1 MNRQAADD
9 WVMGWQF
16 RKSVNLGPFRVN
28 LSKSGIGY
36 SVGGAGF
43 RTGVSAGG
51 RKYSSIGI
59 PGTGL
64 RYVKSG
70 GGPASG
76 CLPVMLG
83 FVGLTTWVVRRFV

>member
-1 MNRQAADD
+1 
-9 WVMGWQF
+9 MGWQF

-36 SVGGAGF
+36 SLGGAGF

-51 RKYSSIGI
+51 RRYSSIGI

-64 RYVKSG
+64 RYLKSG

-76 CLPVMLG
+76 CLPVV
-83 FVGLTTWVVRRFV
+83 VGLIGLAAWGIRKTIGLI